1 MEQFTTTFLSNV
13 QNDSNFVTFISNNN
27 NLLTDVVNRIFN
39 EEKHYGV
46 ATTQNN
52 LTEFHAILFYKVILP
67 YIYTTLGLTWDNTI
81 LFTIEQQHEINL
93 KLRLKNYTI

>member
-1 MEQFTTTFLSNV
+1 MEQFTTTFQSNV

-46 ATTQNN
+46 ATTQKN
-52 LTEFHAILFYKVILP
+52 LTEFHAVLFYKVILP
-67 YIYTTLGLTWDNTI
+67 YIYSTLGLTWDNTT
-81 LFTIEQQHEINL
+81 LFTVEQQQEIDL
-93 KLRLKNYTI
+93 KLRLKNYII